1 MRPIVRMALWGSG
14 RSRKNRFDMN
24 VEGTA
29 QHWLIRAST
38 ALHPV
43 TAAERRFSVSLKAS
57 EVRILAAADE
67 LGAATRDAAAWM
79 TANPCPDP
87 ELAGRVTLMLN
98 TCAEVALT
106 AQRAIADPSA
116 DTEATLG
123 RLGDLVRIIDFQS
136 RALDDW

>member
-1 MRPIVRMALWGSG
+1 M
-14 RSRKNRFDMN
+14 D

-43 TAAERRFSVSLKAS
+43 TAAGRRFSVSLKAS

-87 ELAGRVTLMLN
+87 ELAGRVKLMLN

-116 DTEATLG
+116 DTEATLR

-136 RALDDW
+136 SALDDW